1 MKKDELCPE
10 TVLVMQ
16 GGGSLGAYECGV
28 YKTLSR
34 HGIEFDM
41 VAGTSIGAIN
51 AAIIV
56 GTENNDPARDLED
69 FWLTLSERVTPSFL
83 PYNVRAV
90 LSSLYAAMWGNP
102 SAFAPKWFTPS
113 PDFFFPYK
121 WPYLYDITPLKNTL
135 NKYIDYAKLKCP
147 DRPRLIVTST
157 DIQESKAVTFDSKHM
172 NIDAEHVLASAG
184 YPFYGIAWTEKNGK
198 YHWDGSLLSNTP
210 LREVINAS
218 PQCDKKVYMINLFP
232 RIHNKLPENM
242 LEAWHRARD
251 IMHTDK
257 TEHNVRMSKV
267 ITRYLKLLKEMHEM
281 LNTAN
286 LDEKTKAR
294 FKKIEPEYH
303 KLACARGAIIKEIIR
318 IERKEDS
325 HFLFE
330 DADFS
335 IASIKHLIKQ
345 GEEDA
350 EIILAGRKNTTEGF

>member
-1 MKKDELCPE
+1 MKKEESCPE

-28 YKTLSR
+28 YKILAK
-34 HGIEFDM
+34 HGIKFDV

-51 AAIIV
+51 AAIIA
-56 GTENNDPARDLED
+56 GTENNDPAKALED
-69 FWLTLSERVTPSFL
+69 FWLTLSERVTPSLL
-83 PYNVRAV
+83 PDNMRSVV
-90 LSSLYAAMWGNP
+90 SSMYAAVWGNP
-102 SAFAPKWFTPS
+102 NAFAPKWFTPS
-113 PDFFFPYK
+113 PDYFFPHM
-121 WPYLYDITPLKNTL
+121 WPYLYDITPLKNVL
-135 NKYIDYAKLKCP
+135 NKYVDYTKLKSP
-147 DRPRLIVTST
+147 DRPRLIITST

-184 YPFYGIAWTEKNGK
+184 YPFYGIAWVEKDDR
-198 YHWDGSLLSNTP
+198 YLWDGSLLSNTP

-218 PQCDKKVYMINLFP
+218 PKCDKKVFIISLFP
-232 RIHNKLPENM
+232 RIHHNLPENM
-242 LEAWHRARD
+242 MDSWHRARD

-257 TEHNVRMSKV
+257 TEHNVRMSKI

-294 FKKIEPEYH
+294 FKKIESEYH
-303 KLACARGAIIKEIIR
+303 KLACARGGIIKEIIR
-318 IERKEDS
+318 IERKEES

-335 IASIKHLIKQ
+335 IATIKQLIKQ

-350 EIILAGRKNTTEGF
+350 KIVIAGRENIS